1 MKSWDVVVIGS
12 GAAGFAAAVSACCKG
27 LSVLM
32 LEKAEQFGGTSAIS
46 GGAVWLHDTDQARE
60 LGKNDS
66 AEAIKTYLQ
75 AIVGPE
81 NYRAEMIDAFV
92 AQGREAL
99 AFLESEGAVKYSL
112 RPLSPITIR

>member
-1 MKSWDVVVIGS
+1 MASRYRPVR
-12 GAAGFAAAVSACCKG
+12 AG
-27 LSVLM
+27 
-32 LEKAEQFGGTSAIS
+32 E
-46 GGAVWLHDTDQARE
+46 
-60 LGKNDS
+60 NDS

-81 NYRAEMIDAFV
+81 NYRAELIDAFV

-112 RPLSPITIR
+112 RPLSPDYYPDEAGAVDVGRALEVIEFDGRALVLALLTYVRRHRECCCSVE